1 MALPSVVKEMEY
13 GAKLC
18 KYLKLKNITFYRFLI
33 YIKQNKLLLNKLENK
48 YILKKIIKIKVNV
61 NEKS

>member
-1 MALPSVVKEMEY
+1 MALPSVVKEVGC